1 MDDLRAE
8 LERLTIEA
16 LQLVRPQLV
25 SPLHGGWSQ
34 KDELRFDENGQ
45 PMIVSSPRPDTPTLV
60 LGATRALLDSPGMA
74 ATVQRVTDSGLL
86 TERFL
91 YDPNEMSVE
100 HPWQLNIGLVQNF
113 LLRYAELAP
122 DLGWQEQVFAQV
134 WGELAAYVDSGNAAI
149 EVTSLLHHLRLD
161 ADRVD
166 LHADGAIEALNDEGK
181 RLIWARVRS
190 QAANY
195 LQQPLGWHAAVRT
208 TIAWRRGEPSA
219 LQQGRDRHDEVLL
232 ALRLLSEGRVAI
244 SVSFADPGSPGA
256 AFAGPGAGLSDL
268 MGPGQPPWGA
278 DMRIA
283 PADAPR
289 LLDLIAS
296 CRQRKDDPKL
306 VFALRRF
313 DLSYTRML
321 AEDRLV
327 DGWIAL
333 ESLFSDPTKRD
344 NIAERLAEEISR
356 ELRSDEIARRK
367 LQDKIRRGY
376 YEVRSRVV
384 HGDPVPPQQV
394 ATVAMRTDGL
404 LREALRRRIAL

>member
-1 MDDLRAE
+1 
-8 LERLTIEA
+8 
-16 LQLVRPQLV
+16 
-25 SPLHGGWSQ
+25 
-34 KDELRFDENGQ
+34 
-45 PMIVSSPRPDTPTLV
+45 MIVSSPRPDTPMLM

-100 HPWQLNIGLVQNF
+100 HSWQLNVGLVQNF

-122 DLGWQEQVFAQV
+122 DLGWQEQIFAQV
-134 WGELAAYVDSGNAAI
+134 LGELAAYVESGNASI

-166 LHADGAIEALNDEGK
+166 LHADGAIEALNDEDK
-181 RLIWARVRS
+181 QLIWARVRN

-195 LQQPLGWHAAVRT
+195 LQQPLGWQAAVRT

-219 LQQGRDRHDEVLL
+219 LQQGRERHDEVLL

-296 CRQRKDDPKL
+296 YRRKDDPKL

-367 LQDKIRRGY
+367 LRDKIRRGY

-384 HGDPVPPQQV
+384 HGDPVPAQQV

-404 LREALRRRIAL
+404 LREALCRRIAL